1 MIFAPAMGIACFQVL
16 AGLSFFVAVL
26 SFGAVVKQWILPTG
40 DISIQQML
48 LISGI
53 FTAGGVGCILA
64 IRLIRRMVSSK

>member
-26 SFGAVVKQWILPTG
+26 SFGAVVKQWIAPTG
-40 DISIQQML
+40 DISIPQML

-53 FTAGGVGCILA
+53 FAAGGIACLLGV
-64 IRLIRRMVSSK
+64 RLIRRMMRQQ